1 MNFPCNFCYANRMKN
16 DVPYAIDHTGEF
28 ETNTEISPLIED
40 GVNQC
45 FESLHCIVDMLT
57 AEKF

>member
-1 MNFPCNFCYANRMKN
+1 MKN
-16 DVPYAIDHTGEF
+16 DVSNAIDHTGEY
-28 ETNTEISPLIED
+28 ETNTEISPHIKD